1 MSIWPSFG
9 YMLVAVPVAYV
20 FYRLIELP
28 AMTWSASFKPKSNRK
43 PA

>member
-20 FYRLIELP
+20 FYRRVELP
-28 AMTWSASFKPKSNRK
+28 AMKWSASFKPR
-43 PA
+43 